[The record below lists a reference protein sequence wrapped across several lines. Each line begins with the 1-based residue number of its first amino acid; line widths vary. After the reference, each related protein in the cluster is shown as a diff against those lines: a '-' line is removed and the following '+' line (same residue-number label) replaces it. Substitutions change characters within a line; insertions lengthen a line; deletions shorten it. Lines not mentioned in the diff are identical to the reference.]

1 MFKLFIL
8 LAAFWAIYV
17 NAHAVATNPQR
28 ELQVGEIVIH
38 EFDTAEVIEK
48 SDEKTYLIKILNHLN
63 TVITVDREELAIMDG
78 CVDEVCVKDRM
89 FDVGY
94 LRYVKLRGFTYNSDF
109 VVETSEGWN
118 GFYQPFK
125 NNLARASG
133 CHSSASRKICVG
145 DKVTD
150 FTGDVMTV
158 IGIHDGD
165 KLVLRSNDGWNSY
178 RTFVEENS
186 VRLIND

>member
-17 NAHAVATNPQR
+17 NAHAVTTNPQR
-28 ELQVGEIVIH
+28 ELQEGEIVIH
-38 EFDTAEVIEK
+38 QLAIAQVIEK
-48 SDEKTYLIKILNHLN
+48 SDEKTYLIKTLNHLN
-63 TVITVDREELAIMDG
+63 SVMTVDREELAIMDG
-78 CVDEVCVKDRM
+78 CVDEVCVKERL

-94 LRYVKLRGFTYNSDF
+94 LRYVRLRGFTYNSDF
-109 VVETSEGWN
+109 VVDTSEGWN

-125 NNLARASG
+125 NNLARTSG
-133 CHSSASRKICVG
+133 CHPSARRKICVG
-145 DKVTD
+145 DKVQD
-150 FTGDVMTV
+150 FTGDVMTI

-178 RTFVEENS
+178 KTFVDEES
-186 VRLIND
+186 LRVVE

>member
-17 NAHAVATNPQR
+17 NAHAVTTNPQR
-28 ELQVGEIVIH
+28 DLQEGELVIH
-38 EFDTAEVIEK
+38 EFSLAQVVEK
-48 SDEKTYLIKILNHLN
+48 SDEKTYLVKILNHLN
-63 TVITVDREELAIMDG
+63 SVMTVDREELAIMDG
-78 CVDEVCVKDRM
+78 CVNEFCVNDRM

-109 VVETSEGWN
+109 VVDTTEGWN
-118 GFYQPFK
+118 GFYQPFT
-125 NNLARASG
+125 NNLAKASG
-133 CHSSASRKICVG
+133 CHSSVRQKICVG

-150 FTGDVMTV
+150 LTGDVMTV
-158 IGIHDGD
+158 IGIHDGN

-186 VRLIND
+186 VRLINE